1 MPAHQRGKSTITL
14 VVAVGVVAICFAIWL
29 SRDTDVPY
37 PGPSSST
44 TLPFQAGWVD
54 DKRIRNAQA
63 DEPGAWLA
71 YGRGFEE
78 QRFSSLIEINRET
91 VGGLGIAWTKDLD
104 TVHAVEATPLV
115 VDGIMYFT
123 STWNVAYAIDARSG
137 NEIWTYD
144 PRVPG
149 KTARDACCGIISRG
163 LAVYMGRVYLATL
176 DGRLIALD
184 AASGSLVWEVDTIID
199 RSRNYTITG
208 APRVAADKVYIGNG
222 GAEYGVR
229 GYVTAYDANT
239 GEQAWRF
246 FTVPG
251 DPSLPFEH
259 AEMEMA
265 AETWKGGE
273 WWKIGGG
280 GTVWNSIVYDP
291 YFHSIYL
298 GVGNG
303 TPWTRAIRSPGGGDN
318 LFLSSIVALD
328 ADTGAMKWHYQTTP
342 GDNWDYTAV
351 QDMMLADL
359 TVDGVDRKVLM
370 QAPKNGF
377 FYVIDRQ
384 DGRLLRA
391 HAYGAVT
398 WASHVD
404 LTTGRPVENPD
415 TIYAQNPQWIL
426 PGPQGA
432 HNWQAMAWYADR
444 GLMFFPIQEMP
455 FLYAMPE
462 EYLETG
468 IYKRR
473 PGTWNTAVEFGR
485 YNQMVEAFEDPPES
499 RGYFIAFDPLTGE
512 TAWSVELEHP
522 WNGGALATA
531 GGLVFQG
538 NASGFLAAY
547 DVDSGEEVWHYN
559 LYSSIVAPPIT
570 YALDGEQYLA
580 ILTGSGNNAADSAS
594 YKYGS
599 TGRLVVF
606 QLGGRE
612 TIPVPPLRDLTI
624 PEPPALTGSADDIDR
639 GDVMYHDVC
648 GFCHGFGVHSGGGP
662 PDLRMLS
669 PESHQLFQAIVR
681 GGLYQDRGMASY
693 ADLYSDEDVERIR
706 QYIISRAKKDRE
718 EAMAEAS
725 EVNAPTP

>member
-1 MPAHQRGKSTITL
+1 MSINQRGRTS
-14 VVAVGVVAICFAIWL
+14 VAIVAGAGAVAILAAVWFNW
-29 SRDTDVPY
+29 DADVATKTLDMPEI
-37 PGPSSST
+37 ST
-44 TLPFQAGWVD
+44 LQFGMID
-54 DKRIRNAQA
+54 DERIRNAA
-63 DEPGAWLA
+63 RDEPGSWLT
-71 YGRGFEE
+71 YGHGFEE
-78 QRFSSLIEINRET
+78 QRFSSLTQINQET
-91 VGGLGIAWTKDLD
+91 VNELGIVWTKDLD

-115 VDGIMYFT
+115 VDGVMYFT
-123 STWNVAYAIDARSG
+123 STWNVAFAVDARNG
-137 NEIWTYD
+137 DEIWRYD
-144 PRVPG
+144 PEVPG

-184 AASGSLVWEVDTIID
+184 TVSGSLVWEVDTIID

-208 APRVAADKVYIGNG
+208 APRVAAGKVYIGNG

-239 GEQAWRF
+239 GDQVWRF

-259 AEMEMA
+259 PEMATA

-291 YFHSIYL
+291 HFDSIYL

-318 LFLSSIVALD
+318 LFLASIVALD
-328 ADTGAMKWHYQTTP
+328 ADTGAMKWYYQTTP

-351 QDMMLADL
+351 QDMMLVDL
-359 TVDGVDRKVLM
+359 SVDGVDRKVLM

-384 DGRLLRA
+384 DGQLLRA

-404 LTTGRPVENPD
+404 LATGRPVENPD
-415 TIYAQNPQWIL
+415 TVYAENPQWIL
-426 PGPQGA
+426 PGPSGA
-432 HNWQAMAWYADR
+432 HNWQAMAWDADR

-468 IYKRR
+468 LYKRR
-473 PGTWNTAVEFGR
+473 PNAWNTAVEFGR
-485 YNQMVEAFEDPPES
+485 YNQMAEAFEEPPES
-499 RGYFIAFDPLTGE
+499 KGYFIAFDPLSGE
-512 TAWSVELEHP
+512 TAWSVALEHP

-531 GGLVFQG
+531 GDLVFQG
-538 NASGFLAAY
+538 NASGLMAAY
-547 DVDSGEEVWHYN
+547 APDSGTEVWRYN

-580 ILTGSGNNAADSAS
+580 ILTGSGNNAIDSAS

-606 QLGGRE
+606 KVGANG
-612 TIPVPPLRDLTI
+612 TIPVPPLRDITI
-624 PEPPALTGSADDIDR
+624 PEPPALTGSADDVDR

-648 GFCHGFGVHSGGGP
+648 AFCHGFGVHSGGGP

-669 PESHQLFQAIVR
+669 SESHELFQAIVR

-693 ADLYSDEDVERIR
+693 ADLYSTEDVERIR
-706 QYIISRAKKDRE
+706 QYIISRAKRDRDAALAVVD
-718 EAMAEAS
+718 EAN
-725 EVNAPTP
+725 VTTP